1 MHRRGIPPLGRV
13 ERLAVDG
20 PSLAGALLD
29 EPTTRTVDV
38 YIPGD
43 DPAVAEGAPLLV
55 CLAAY
60 TNSGLG
66 QTNWRAFGENLP
78 ERLDRLIG
86 AGLLP
91 PVVVAFPDG
100 CTRLGGNQ
108 YVNSPILGRWEDF
121 LAEDL
126 LPAVEQRYGCGG
138 LGRRGLFGKSSGGYG
153 ALVQALRRPEVWAAA
168 ACHSGDMAFELCYL
182 PDMPATLRALARHQ
196 GAIDRFL
203 EAFEAQEK
211 PSGSDIQALM
221 ILAMAASYDPAPP
234 DEAAPL
240 GLRLPVDAD
249 TCQLDPER
257 WAAWL
262 AWDPVR
268 MVAALTEARADAVRQ
283 LRCLYIDCGD
293 ADEYNLLYGAR
304 RLHRALSDREIPHRY
319 AEFPGT
325 HSRIDH
331 RLDESLPL
339 LARALSA
346 PPEPSP
352 LPVHKHG

>member
-1 MHRRGIPPLGRV
+1 MHRRGIRPLGRV
-13 ERLAVDG
+13 ERLTVEG
-20 PSLAGALLD
+20 PALTGNLLD
-29 EPTTRTVDV
+29 EPTTRAVDV

-43 DPAVAEGAPLLV
+43 DDRAAEGLPLLV

-60 TNSGLG
+60 TNGGLG

-86 AGLLP
+86 SGALP

-100 CTRLGGNQ
+100 FTRLGGNQ

-121 LAEDL
+121 LAEDM
-126 LPAVEQRYGCGG
+126 LPAVEERFGCGG

-153 ALVQALRRPEVWAAA
+153 ALIQALRRPEVWAAA

-182 PDMPATLRALARHQ
+182 PDMPATLRGLVRHE
-196 GAIDRFL
+196 GSAARFL
-203 EAFEAQEK
+203 DAFAAQEK
-211 PSGSDIQALM
+211 PSGGDIHTLM
-221 ILAMAASYDPAPP
+221 MLAMAASYDPGPP
-234 DEAAPL
+234 TEEAPL
-240 GLRLPVDAD
+240 GLRLPVDAE
-249 TCQLDPER
+249 TCELDPER

-268 MVAALTEARADAVRQ
+268 LVPALTEARAEAVRG

-293 ADEYNLLYGAR
+293 ADEYNLVYGAR
-304 RLHRALSDREIPHRY
+304 RLHRALGEREIPHRY

-325 HSRIDH
+325 HSGIDH

-339 LARALSA
+339 LARALG
-346 PPEPSP
+346 EPMGGRG
-352 LPVHKHG
+352 V